1 MKKKE
6 SVRRKDVLRNVS
18 FGDLLPL
25 GTGLLPGCDAVHRD
39 PDT

>member
-18 FGDLLPL
+18 FG
-25 GTGLLPGCDAVHRD
+25 GLLPFDPGCS
-39 PDT
+39 